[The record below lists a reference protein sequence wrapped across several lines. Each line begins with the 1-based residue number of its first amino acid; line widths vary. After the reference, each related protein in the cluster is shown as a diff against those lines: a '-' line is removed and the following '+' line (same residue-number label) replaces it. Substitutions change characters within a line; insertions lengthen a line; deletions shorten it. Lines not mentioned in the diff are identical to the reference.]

1 MRCSA
6 CLYLSVCEGA
16 MQKIWRIRESEIA
29 LMDEL
34 AAALGT
40 SGLFAQL
47 LISRGIR
54 CAPEARAFLAAEMSD
69 LHDPFLMSGMHTAVE
84 RLRSAIAKK
93 DPIFI
98 ATDFDVDGVT
108 SCAILEPVLRGL
120 GGIVRH
126 YVPHR
131 LKNGY
136 GLNEEAVC
144 LAGEFGAKVFIS
156 LDCGITA
163 VEEVAGLRKL
173 GIDVIIVDHHEPPAE
188 KIPDAYAILDPK
200 QKTCGYPFK
209 DLASVGLVFKLAQAL
224 EIPSVFDYIELVALG
239 TVADVAPLKG
249 ENRIFVKHGLD
260 ALNKTNHRGL
270 RALME
275 VAGIKGKKISTRSI
289 SFVLAPRLNAS
300 GRMDSAAASLEL
312 LLAKDASGA
321 DELARGLN
329 EHNRQRQRVE
339 EQVLSE
345 AMNLIEREVNFKEDF
360 IIVLAQEDWHP
371 GVLGIVASKIADRFY
386 RPAIV
391 ISLKDEWGRGS
402 ARSVHH
408 FHIYEA
414 LVQCEEFLKE
424 YGGHRCAAGLTIAR
438 RNIRGF
444 KERLNAFAREK
455 FRRDFAGPVLDV
467 DAQIPLGLI
476 NENLLDAV
484 DGLSPFGEGN
494 PKPVFATRGLVV
506 KSKPVLMGRNSLKF
520 WVSDGDLTYE
530 AVGFGMGDFFDIAAP
545 GQRLDVAYSLGRDD
559 WEQHNP
565 IKLEIKD
572 LKIS

>member
-1 MRCSA
+1 
-6 CLYLSVCEGA
+6 
-16 MQKIWRIRESEIA
+16 MQKNWRIKEPE
-29 LMDEL
+29 LPLKDEL
-34 AAALGT
+34 AAELGT
-40 SGLFAQL
+40 SGLFAHL

-54 CAPEARAFLAAEMSD
+54 CADEARAFLKAEASG
-69 LHDPFLMSGMHTAVE
+69 LHDPYLMSGMRGAVT
-84 RLRSAIAKK
+84 RLRSALAKK
-93 DPIFI
+93 EPIFI
-98 ATDFDVDGVT
+98 ATDFDADGVT
-108 SCAILEPVLRGL
+108 SCAVLEPALRGL

-131 LKNGY
+131 LKDGY
-136 GLNEEAVC
+136 GLNEEAVR
-144 LAGEFGAKVFIS
+144 LAAEFGAKVFIS

-163 VEEVAGLRKL
+163 VKEVAALRKL
-173 GIDVIIVDHHEPPAE
+173 GIDAIIVDHHEPPDE
-188 KIPDAYAILDPK
+188 KLPDACAILDPK

-209 DLASVGLVFKLAQAL
+209 DLASVGLVFKLIQAL
-224 EIPSVFDYIELVALG
+224 EVPQAFDYLELVALG

-249 ENRIFVKHGLD
+249 ENRIFVRHGLD
-260 ALNKTNHRGL
+260 ALSKTSHCGL

-275 VAGIKGKKISTRSI
+275 AAGIKGKKISTRSI

-300 GRMDSAAASLEL
+300 GRMDSAAASLDL
-312 LLAKDASGA
+312 LLAKDAPCA

-329 EHNRQRQRVE
+329 EHNRRRQKTE

-386 RPAIV
+386 RPAVV
-391 ISLKDEWGRGS
+391 ISLQDEWGRGS

-438 RNIRGF
+438 RDIGGF
-444 KERLNAFAREK
+444 KARLNALAREK
-455 FRRDFAGPVLDV
+455 FRRDFALPVLEV
-467 DAQIPLGLI
+467 DAQIPLTLI
-476 NENLLDAV
+476 NEDLLDAI

-494 PKPVFATRGLVV
+494 PKPIFVTRGLVV
-506 KSKPVLMGRNSLKF
+506 KSKPVLMGRNSMKF
-520 WVSDGDLTYE
+520 WVTDGELTYE
-530 AVGFGMGDFFDIAAP
+530 AVGFGMGDFFDVVA
-545 GQRLDVAYSLGRDD
+545 GGGRLDLAYALGRDD
-559 WEQHNP
+559 WETHNP
-565 IKLEIKD
+565 VKLEIKD
-572 LKIS
+572 VKVS